1 MLLAYR
7 MLPPNHS
14 MRYVANARRTTLTRS
29 NHSPLTTRHVTLTA
43 TQADAELLSLNQRL
57 LESIA
62 AADWRTY
69 EELCD
74 PSLTAFE
81 PEGRG
86 QLIEGLPFHQYYF
99 ELGAA
104 TGPVKVT
111 MASPRVRWLGADAA
125 VISYV
130 RLVQKLVDGK
140 PLTATTEETRIWQ
153 RQSGCWRH
161 VHFHRSLPQ

>member
-1 MLLAYR
+1 M
-7 MLPPNHS
+7 
-14 MRYVANARRTTLTRS
+14 
-29 NHSPLTTRHVTLTA
+29 PLSATA
-43 TQADAELLSLNQRL
+43 DEELLSHNQRL
-57 LESIA
+57 LECIA
-62 AADWRTY
+62 AADWQTY

-86 QLIEGLPFHQYYF
+86 QLIEGLAFHRFYF

-104 TGPVKVT
+104 AGPVQVT

-125 VISYV
+125 TISYV

-140 PLTATTEETRIWQ
+140 PVTATTEETRVWQ
-153 RQSGCWRH
+153 RQNGRWRH